1 MRLIIYTGKGGV
13 GKTSVSAA
21 TARLLAKK
29 GYRTIIMS
37 TDSAHSLGDS
47 LGIVLPNDIQNV
59 EENLDALEIDII
71 HEMRT
76 RWADISRYISALMMS
91 QGMGEITAEEMAIVP
106 GMEMVAALFYV
117 LSFEEE
123 DKYDVVVMDTPPTGE
138 TLRLL
143 SFPDMSNWYIDK
155 VYALMKRF
163 IGLARVTVGK
173 FMDFPLPDKA
183 VMNSIE
189 EMKNR
194 MNKVKAVLEDPQKTT
209 VRLVLNPERM
219 VISETMRAYTYICL
233 YNKNVECLI
242 INKIYPKEDLSDS
255 DFFREKLKEQ
265 EKHLRQID
273 DAFSE
278 LKIMKAYQMSTEL
291 VGPEKLDLMA
301 ETIFGDSDPI
311 EVYANESP
319 MRFLTVDGIDE
330 MRLKMP
336 FVKKSSIEL
345 FKGESGTLVV
355 HVGSQKR
362 TVSLPATLIDAEVLG
377 AELADEELIV
387 KLKRQNVDTKG
398 KRKV

>member
-47 LGIVLPNDIQNV
+47 LGMTLPNDIQRID
-59 EENLDALEIDII
+59 ENLDALEIDII
-71 HEMRT
+71 YEMRT
-76 RWADISRYISALMMS
+76 KWADISRYVSALMMS
-91 QGMGEITAEEMAIVP
+91 QGVGEITAEEMAIIP

-117 LSFEEE
+117 LSFEQE

-155 VYALMKRF
+155 IYALMKKF
-163 IGLARVTVGK
+163 LGIARVTVGK
-173 FMDFPLPDKA
+173 FMDFPLPDKS
-183 VMNSIE
+183 VMNSIDE
-189 EMKNR
+189 IKDK
-194 MNKVKAVLEDPQKTT
+194 MNEVKALLEDPKKTT
-209 VRLVLNPERM
+209 VRLVMNPERM
-219 VISETMRAYTYICL
+219 VLSETMRAYTYICL
-233 YNKNVECLI
+233 YNKNVECLVV
-242 INKIYPKEDLSDS
+242 NKIYPEDGFSDS

-265 EKHLRQID
+265 EKYLKQIEES
-273 DAFSE
+273 FSE
-278 LKIMKAYQMSTEL
+278 LRIMKAYHMPTEL
-291 VGPEKLDLMA
+291 VGPEKLDIMA
-301 ETIFGDSDPI
+301 DMIFGDSDPT
-311 EVYANESP
+311 EVYADKSP

-336 FVKKSSIEL
+336 FVKKGNIEL

-362 TVSLPATLIDAEVLG
+362 TVSLPATLVDAEVLG
-377 AELADEELIV
+377 AELDNEELIV
-387 KLKRQNVDTKG
+387 KLKR
-398 KRKV
+398 

>member
-47 LGIVLPNDIQNV
+47 LGMTLPNDIQRID
-59 EENLDALEIDII
+59 ENLDALEIDII
-71 HEMRT
+71 YEMRT
-76 RWADISRYISALMMS
+76 KWADISRYVSALMMS
-91 QGMGEITAEEMAIVP
+91 QGVGEITAEEMAIIP

-117 LSFEEE
+117 LSFEQE

-155 VYALMKRF
+155 IYALMKKF
-163 IGLARVTVGK
+163 LGIARVTVGK
-173 FMDFPLPDKA
+173 FMDFPLPDKS
-183 VMNSIE
+183 VMNSIDE
-189 EMKNR
+189 IKDK
-194 MNKVKAVLEDPQKTT
+194 MNEVKALLEDPKKTT
-209 VRLVLNPERM
+209 VRLVMNPERM
-219 VISETMRAYTYICL
+219 VLSETMRAYTYICL
-233 YNKNVECLI
+233 YNKNVECLVV
-242 INKIYPKEDLSDS
+242 NKIYPEDGFSDS

-265 EKHLRQID
+265 EKYLKQIEES
-273 DAFSE
+273 FSE
-278 LKIMKAYQMSTEL
+278 LRIMKAYHMPTEL
-291 VGPEKLDLMA
+291 VGPEKLDIMA
-301 ETIFGDSDPI
+301 DMIFGDSDPT
-311 EVYANESP
+311 EVYADKSP

-336 FVKKSSIEL
+336 FVKKGNIEL
-345 FKGESGTLVV
+345 FKGENGTLVV

-362 TVSLPATLIDAEVLG
+362 TVSLPATLVDAEVLG
-377 AELADEELIV
+377 AELDNEELIV
-387 KLKRQNVDTKG
+387 KLKR
-398 KRKV
+398 

>member
-29 GYRTIIMS
+29 GYRTIIIS

-47 LGIVLPNDIQNV
+47 LGITLPNDIQKV
-59 EENLDALEIDII
+59 SENLDALEIDII

-76 RWADISRYISALMMS
+76 RWADISRYISTLMIS
-91 QGMGEITAEEMAIVP
+91 QGMGEITAEEMAIIP

-265 EKHLRQID
+265 DKHLKQID

-301 ETIFGDSDPI
+301 QMIFGDSDPI

-377 AELADEELIV
+377 AELTDEELIV
-387 KLKRQNVDTKG
+387 KLKRQNADTKG
-398 KRKV
+398 RRKV

>member
-47 LGIVLPNDIQNV
+47 LGMTLPNDIQRID
-59 EENLDALEIDII
+59 ENLDALEVDII
-71 HEMRT
+71 YEMRT
-76 RWADISRYISALMMS
+76 KWADISRYVSALMMS
-91 QGMGEITAEEMAIVP
+91 QGVGEITAEEMAIIP

-117 LSFEEE
+117 LSFEQE

-155 VYALMKRF
+155 IYALMKRF
-163 IGLARVTVGK
+163 IGVARVTVGK
-173 FMDFPLPDKA
+173 FMDFPLPDKS

-189 EMKNR
+189 EIKDR
-194 MNKVKAVLEDPQKTT
+194 MNDVKALLEDPRRTT
-209 VRLVLNPERM
+209 VRLVMNPERM

-233 YNKNVECLI
+233 YNKNVECLV
-242 INKIYPKEDLSDS
+242 INKIYPEDGFSDS

-265 EKHLRQID
+265 EKYLRQID
-273 DAFSE
+273 ESFSG
-278 LKIMKAYQMSTEL
+278 LKIMRAYQMSTEL

-301 ETIFGDSDPI
+301 EMIFGDSDPI
-311 EVYANESP
+311 EVYADESP
-319 MRFLTVDGIDE
+319 MRFLTADGIDE

-336 FVKKSSIEL
+336 FVKKANIEL

-362 TVSLPATLIDAEVLG
+362 TVSLPATLVDAEVLG
-377 AELADEELIV
+377 AELDGEELIV
-387 KLKRQNVDTKG
+387 KLKR
-398 KRKV
+398 

>member
-47 LGIVLPNDIQNV
+47 LGITLPNDIQTV
-59 EENLDALEIDII
+59 DENLDALEIDII

-76 RWADISRYISALMMS
+76 RWADISRYISALMIS
-91 QGMGEITAEEMAIVP
+91 QGMGEITAEEMAIIP

-209 VRLVLNPERM
+209 VRLVMNPERM

-242 INKIYPKEDLSDS
+242 INKIYPKEDLSGS
-255 DFFREKLKEQ
+255 EFFREKLEEQ
-265 EKHLRQID
+265 DKHLKQID

-278 LKIMKAYQMSTEL
+278 LKIMNAYQMSTEL

-301 ETIFGDSDPI
+301 QMIFGDSDPI
-311 EVYANESP
+311 EVYAKESP

-362 TVSLPATLIDAEVLG
+362 TVSLPATLVDAEVLG
-377 AELADEELIV
+377 AELADGELIV
-387 KLKRQNVDTKG
+387 KLKRKNADTKS

>member
-47 LGIVLPNDIQNV
+47 LGMTLPNDIQRID
-59 EENLDALEIDII
+59 ENLDALEIDII
-71 HEMRT
+71 YEMRT
-76 RWADISRYISALMMS
+76 KWVDISRYVSALMMS
-91 QGMGEITAEEMAIVP
+91 QGVGEITAEEMAIIP

-117 LSFEEE
+117 LSFEQE

-155 VYALMKRF
+155 IYALMKKF
-163 IGLARVTVGK
+163 LGIARVTVGK
-173 FMDFPLPDKA
+173 FMDFPLPDKS
-183 VMNSIE
+183 VMNSIDE
-189 EMKNR
+189 IKDK
-194 MNKVKAVLEDPQKTT
+194 MNEVKALLEDPKKTT
-209 VRLVLNPERM
+209 VRLVMNPERM
-219 VISETMRAYTYICL
+219 VLSETMRAYTYICL
-233 YNKNVECLI
+233 YNKNVECLVV
-242 INKIYPKEDLSDS
+242 NKIYPEDGFSDS

-265 EKHLRQID
+265 EKYLKQIEES
-273 DAFSE
+273 FSE
-278 LKIMKAYQMSTEL
+278 LRIMKAYHMPTEL
-291 VGPEKLDLMA
+291 VGPEKLDIMA
-301 ETIFGDSDPI
+301 DMIFGDSDPT
-311 EVYANESP
+311 EVYADKSP

-336 FVKKSSIEL
+336 FVKKGNIEL

-362 TVSLPATLIDAEVLG
+362 TVSLPATLVDAEVLG
-377 AELADEELIV
+377 AELDNEELIV
-387 KLKRQNVDTKG
+387 KLKR
-398 KRKV
+398 

>member
-37 TDSAHSLGDS
+37 TDSAHSLSDS
-47 LGIVLPNDIQNV
+47 LGITLPNDIQNV

-76 RWADISRYISALMMS
+76 RWADISRYISTLMIS
-91 QGMGEITAEEMAIVP
+91 QGMGEITAEEMAIIP

-123 DKYDVVVMDTPPTGE
+123 DRYDVVVMDTPPTGE

-194 MNKVKAVLEDPQKTT
+194 MNKVKAVLENPQKTT

-242 INKIYPKEDLSDS
+242 VNKIYPKEDLSDS

-265 EKHLRQID
+265 DKHLRQID

-278 LKIMKAYQMSTEL
+278 LKIMNAYQMSTEL

-301 ETIFGDSDPI
+301 EMIFGDSDPI

-319 MRFLTVDGIDE
+319 MRFLTVDDIDE

-362 TVSLPATLIDAEVLG
+362 TVSLPATLMDAEVLG
-377 AELADEELIV
+377 AELSDEELIV
-387 KLKRQNVDTKG
+387 KLKRQNANTKDR
-398 KRKV
+398 RKV

>member
-47 LGIVLPNDIQNV
+47 LGITLPNDIQKV
-59 EENLDALEIDII
+59 SENLDALEIDII

-76 RWADISRYISALMMS
+76 RWADISRYISALMIS
-91 QGMGEITAEEMAIVP
+91 QGMGEITAEEMAIIP

-265 EKHLRQID
+265 DKHLKQID

-291 VGPEKLDLMA
+291 VGPEKLNLMA
-301 ETIFGDSDPI
+301 QMIFGDSDPI

-377 AELADEELIV
+377 AELTDEELIV
-387 KLKRQNVDTKG
+387 KLKRQNADTKG
-398 KRKV
+398 RRKV

>member
-47 LGIVLPNDIQNV
+47 LGITLPNDIQKV
-59 EENLDALEIDII
+59 SENLDALEIDII

-76 RWADISRYISALMMS
+76 RWADISRYISALMIS
-91 QGMGEITAEEMAIVP
+91 QGMGEITAEEMAIIP

-265 EKHLRQID
+265 DKHLKQID

-301 ETIFGDSDPI
+301 QMIFGDSDPI

-377 AELADEELIV
+377 AELTDEELIV
-387 KLKRQNVDTKG
+387 KLKRQNADTKG
-398 KRKV
+398 RRKV

>member
-37 TDSAHSLGDS
+37 TDSAHSLSDS
-47 LGIVLPNDIQNV
+47 LGITLPNDIQNV

-76 RWADISRYISALMMS
+76 RWADISRYISDLMIS
-91 QGMGEITAEEMAIVP
+91 QGMGEITAEEMAIIP

-123 DKYDVVVMDTPPTGE
+123 DRYDVVVMDTPPTGE

-194 MNKVKAVLEDPQKTT
+194 MNKVKAVLENPQKTT

-242 INKIYPKEDLSDS
+242 VNKIYPKEDLSDS

-265 EKHLRQID
+265 DKHLRQID

-278 LKIMKAYQMSTEL
+278 LKIMNAYQMSTEL

-301 ETIFGDSDPI
+301 EMIFGDSDPI

-319 MRFLTVDGIDE
+319 MRFLTVDDIDE

-362 TVSLPATLIDAEVLG
+362 TVSLPATLMDAEVLG
-377 AELADEELIV
+377 AELSDEELIV
-387 KLKRQNVDTKG
+387 KLKRQNANTKDR
-398 KRKV
+398 RKV

>member
-47 LGIVLPNDIQNV
+47 LGMTLPNDIQRID
-59 EENLDALEIDII
+59 ENLDALEIDII
-71 HEMRT
+71 YEMRT
-76 RWADISRYISALMMS
+76 KWADISRYVSALMMS
-91 QGMGEITAEEMAIVP
+91 QGVGEITAEEMAIIP

-117 LSFEEE
+117 LSFEQE

-155 VYALMKRF
+155 IYALMKKF
-163 IGLARVTVGK
+163 LGIARVTVGK
-173 FMDFPLPDKA
+173 FMDFPLPDKS
-183 VMNSIE
+183 VMNSIDE
-189 EMKNR
+189 IKDKINE
-194 MNKVKAVLEDPQKTT
+194 VKALLEDPKKTT
-209 VRLVLNPERM
+209 VRLVMNPERM
-219 VISETMRAYTYICL
+219 VLSETMRAYTYICL
-233 YNKNVECLI
+233 YNKNVECLVV
-242 INKIYPKEDLSDS
+242 NKIYPEDGFSDS

-265 EKHLRQID
+265 EKYLKQIEES
-273 DAFSE
+273 FSE
-278 LKIMKAYQMSTEL
+278 LRIMKAYHMPTEL
-291 VGPEKLDLMA
+291 VGPEKLDIMA
-301 ETIFGDSDPI
+301 DMIFGDSDPT
-311 EVYANESP
+311 EVYADKSP

-336 FVKKSSIEL
+336 FVKKGNIEL

-362 TVSLPATLIDAEVLG
+362 TVSLPATLVDAEVLG
-377 AELADEELIV
+377 AELDNEELIV
-387 KLKRQNVDTKG
+387 KLKR
-398 KRKV
+398 

>member
-37 TDSAHSLGDS
+37 TDSAHSLSDS
-47 LGIVLPNDIQNV
+47 LGITLPNDIQNV

-76 RWADISRYISALMMS
+76 RWADISHYISALMIS
-91 QGMGEITAEEMAIVP
+91 QGMGEITAEEMAIIP

-123 DKYDVVVMDTPPTGE
+123 DRYDVVVMDTPPTGE

-194 MNKVKAVLEDPQKTT
+194 MNKVKAVLENPQKTT
-209 VRLVLNPERM
+209 VRLVLNPESM

-242 INKIYPKEDLSDS
+242 VNKIYPKEDLSDS

-265 EKHLRQID
+265 DKHLRQID

-278 LKIMKAYQMSTEL
+278 LKIMNAYQMSTEL

-301 ETIFGDSDPI
+301 EMIFGDSDPI

-319 MRFLTVDGIDE
+319 MRFLTVDDIDE

-362 TVSLPATLIDAEVLG
+362 TVSLPATLMDAEVLG
-377 AELADEELIV
+377 AELSDEELIV
-387 KLKRQNVDTKG
+387 KLKRQNANTKDR
-398 KRKV
+398 RKV

>member
-37 TDSAHSLGDS
+37 TDSAHSLSDS
-47 LGIVLPNDIQNV
+47 LGITLPNDIQNV

-76 RWADISRYISALMMS
+76 RWADISHYISALMIS
-91 QGMGEITAEEMAIVP
+91 QGMGEITAEEMAIIP

-123 DKYDVVVMDTPPTGE
+123 DRYDVVVMDTPPTGE

-194 MNKVKAVLEDPQKTT
+194 MNKVKAVLENPQKTT

-242 INKIYPKEDLSDS
+242 VNKIYPKEDLSDS

-265 EKHLRQID
+265 DKHLRQID

-278 LKIMKAYQMSTEL
+278 LKIMNAYQMSTEL

-301 ETIFGDSDPI
+301 EMIFGDSDPI

-319 MRFLTVDGIDE
+319 MRFLTVDDIDE

-362 TVSLPATLIDAEVLG
+362 TVSLPATLMDAEVLG
-377 AELADEELIV
+377 AELSDEELIV
-387 KLKRQNVDTKG
+387 KLKRQNANTKDR
-398 KRKV
+398 RKV